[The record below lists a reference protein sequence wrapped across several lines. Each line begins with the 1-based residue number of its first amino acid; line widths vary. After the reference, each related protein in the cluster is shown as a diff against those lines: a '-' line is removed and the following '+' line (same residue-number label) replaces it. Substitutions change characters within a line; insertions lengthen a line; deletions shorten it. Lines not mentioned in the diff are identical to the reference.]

1 MSKPVIPGSVVVG
14 VDGSAG
20 SDIAVVW
27 AATHA
32 EAQRRPLS
40 IVHGAGVPGVTD
52 LRFDHVEA
60 RRSLR
65 MAGRRV
71 TDAALGLARRT
82 SPRLT
87 ITVHLALQD
96 PRDLLLTMAADGS
109 LLVLGARGHGSV
121 ATLLLGSVSTALS
134 TLAPGPVVIARAV
147 PGRDEEDARM
157 PVVVGVDGSDAST
170 GAVRLA
176 FETAS
181 WEHRPLLVV
190 HAVGEPPVYGYG
202 DALTDGQARH
212 LRTERERLLAESLAG
227 YAEKFPDVSM
237 RTTLVMQS
245 PARALR
251 WTSECAYAVF
261 VGTRGHGPVAGRLL
275 GSVSRSLVEH
285 AHCTVAVVPGG
296 AS

>member
-1 MSKPVIPGSVVVG
+1 MIPGAVVVG
-14 VDGSAG
+14 VDGSPG

-32 EAQRRPLS
+32 EAQRRPLA

-52 LRFDHVEA
+52 LGSDQVAA
-60 RRSLR
+60 RKTLR

-71 TDAALGLARRT
+71 TDAALGLAHRA
-82 SPRLT
+82 SPGLT

-96 PRDLLLTMAADGS
+96 PRELLRTMAEDGS
-109 LLVLGARGHGSV
+109 LLVLGARGHGPV
-121 ATLLLGSVSTALS
+121 AALLLGSVSTALS
-134 TLAPGPVVIARAV
+134 TLAPGPVVIARAA
-147 PGRDEEDARM
+147 PGDAGDTRM
-157 PVVVGVDGSDAST
+157 PVVVGVDGSEASA

-181 WEHRPLLVV
+181 WEHRRLLAV
-190 HAVGEPPVYGYG
+190 HAVGELPVYAYG
-202 DALTDGQARH
+202 DVLTAEELDRLRNARQ
-212 LRTERERLLAESLAG
+212 RILAESLAG
-227 YAEKFPDVSM
+227 YAEKFPDVLVE
-237 RTTLVMQS
+237 TTLVTQS

-251 WTSECAYAVF
+251 SASETAYAVF
-261 VGTRGHGPVAGRLL
+261 VGTHGRGPVARRLL